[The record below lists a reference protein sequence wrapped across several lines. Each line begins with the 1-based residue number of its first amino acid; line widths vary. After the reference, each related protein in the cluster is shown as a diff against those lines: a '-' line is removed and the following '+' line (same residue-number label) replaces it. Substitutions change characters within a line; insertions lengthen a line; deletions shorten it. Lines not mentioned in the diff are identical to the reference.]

1 MLLQLAIS
9 YPRRRILP
17 QSPRTLPQLM
27 HVTHARPSSLSCPLV
42 FAGYLNQVHIRTGL
56 FVSRLRHEHRIDHR
70 VPFRRIM
77 RCANLANIIL
87 FVLNMQASIFSSHI
101 TAFCDLL
108 DPFPQYFRTLNSVFP
123 PLPQSFPIWSTTFLS
138 ITCS

>member
-17 QSPRTLPQLM
+17 QSPRALPQLM

-56 FVSRLRHEHRIDHR
+56 FVSRLRYELCRNRIDHF
-70 VPFRRIM
+70 VPIRRIM
-77 RCANLANIIL
+77 RCANLPDIIFL
-87 FVLNMQASIFSSHI
+87 VLN
-101 TAFCDLL
+101 L
-108 DPFPQYFRTLNSVFP
+108 YF
-123 PLPQSFPIWSTTFLS
+123 I
-138 ITCS
+138 